1 MTPERW
7 RRAKTIFAALVDL
20 DPEHQ
25 QRLLADLC
33 SSENPEL
40 LIEIRE
46 LLTAHRERGF
56 VDELAARLGAPPSPE
71 PMDALLP
78 QRIGRYDIIEQI
90 GEGGMGVVFKARD
103 AQLDRF
109 VAVKLISPARRLDD
123 QWRQRLVFEARATAA
138 LDHPCIATVYEI
150 GETEDGTLFFAMAF
164 YDGETLAARLKRGP
178 LSSSEALRIG
188 REIARGLAAAHA
200 RGITQRDLK
209 PANVLL
215 TPSADVKIVDFGI
228 AQLPD

>member
-109 VAVKLISPARRLDD
+109 VAVKLISPARN
-123 QWRQRLVFEARATAA
+123 
-138 LDHPCIATVYEI
+138 
-150 GETEDGTLFFAMAF
+150 AF
-164 YDGETLAARLKRGP
+164 SLE
-178 LSSSEALRIG
+178 
-188 REIARGLAAAHA
+188 
-200 RGITQRDLK
+200 
-209 PANVLL
+209 
-215 TPSADVKIVDFGI
+215 VKIRPSKTSTPTG
-228 AQLPD
+228 ASTQAMRPRRSWTS